1 MKRPRDEYDDPTTGP
16 HRPLKVP
23 KTKISATVVQSRP
36 EFKVPS
42 AVGSRAV
49 SSSTVT
55 GTGVKERTI
64 FYGNMPK
71 REPKPRVEEPDVDL
85 ETDERGYDN
94 TACAG
99 LRRSRKLPSW
109 S

>member
-1 MKRPRDEYDDPTTGP
+1 MKRPRDEYDDPTTSP

-36 EFKVPS
+36 VFKVPS